1 MVMAGRIEVIER
13 LLAAHETWFD
23 VERDHCFAGRIF
35 PGYAEFHSSASQY
48 VLVKRAKLWEASSHE
63 YLFFWPADHL
73 DEAALT
79 DLLHFMTHEALGK
92 VQLTSDHMS
101 SYLSLVVVA
110 DEVDDIVPR
119 LVSRARF
126 RKNFALG
133 LKGWADMR
141 VAVVDLSARRIWA
154 NTQGKPL
161 VETLAANAFAEDAPA
176 AEGGKAA
183 PVAAVADRSAADAE
197 ALAAEASAVRV
208 SRVGDKGKGK
218 EGQE

>member
-63 YLFFWPADHL
+63 YLFFWPADYL
-73 DEAALT
+73 DEAELN
-79 DLLHFMTHEALGK
+79 DLLHFMTHEALAK

-110 DEVDDIVPR
+110 DRVDEAVPA
-119 LVSRARF
+119 LVRRARF
-126 RKNFALG
+126 RKNFAFG

-141 VAVVDLSARRIWA
+141 VAVVDLSARRVWA

-161 VETLAANAFAEDAPA
+161 VETLAANAFAEGAQ
-176 AEGGKAA
+176 AEGGKGAS
-183 PVAAVADRSAADAE
+183 VAAGAGGSAADVE
-197 ALAAEASAVRV
+197 AP
-208 SRVGDKGKGK
+208 
-218 EGQE
+218 GQRRRP